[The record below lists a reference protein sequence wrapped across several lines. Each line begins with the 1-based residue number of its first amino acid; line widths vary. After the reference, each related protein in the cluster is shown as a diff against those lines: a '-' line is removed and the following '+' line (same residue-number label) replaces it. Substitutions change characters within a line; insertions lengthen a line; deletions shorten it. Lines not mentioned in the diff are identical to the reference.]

1 MGYTFLT
8 DNLLKYLTDNNNLR
22 LVIYNGS
29 DEQDIFHEM
38 TVAIKSRSVKP
49 LYRLYLLNYDETIKE
64 DITDD
69 LLDGGSISITFQS
82 GIRRNLNITLDNST
96 GKWNPSPVSGYL
108 WKDSK
113 FRMDIGLQLKSGE
126 AWTQMGIFI
135 PNDPSLSF
143 AQDTKTVSLQ
153 LSDKFASLDGSLGGK
168 LSSSLTVA
176 LDSNIESSLSQLLTQ
191 SRINNAPYDV
201 KQLHFPVEYQ
211 NETTMYTIT
220 KTDETTIGE
229 LALEFGNMLSCDVYY
244 DNEGYLTFEKGN
256 YSLSSSDSPVI
267 WDFDDND
274 LECLDSSVN
283 VSFSK
288 AYNAVTVIGANIEGD
303 LVSYTA
309 RNENP
314 KSASNIWS
322 LEPTVLRITD
332 DNIYSDELARQRA
345 EYELFKQGLL
355 TITYSFKCTFMPILD
370 VNKIV
375 MVSNSEYGF
384 ENIPFLI
391 QSVNIPISQ
400 KDNDVSLTMVNVNE
414 VTLK

>member
-1 MGYTFLT
+1 MEYSFLI
-8 DNLLKYLTDNNNLR
+8 DNRLRYLTDKNNLR
-22 LVIYNGS
+22 LVVYNS
-29 DEQDIFHEM
+29 FEKQDVLREII
-38 TVAIKSRSVKP
+38 TAIKSRSVKP
-49 LYRLYLLNYDETIKE
+49 LYRLYLLNYDESMKE
-64 DITDD
+64 DVTDD
-69 LLDGGSISITFQS
+69 LLEGGNISITFQN

-96 GKWNPSPVSGYL
+96 GKWNPSPISGYL

-113 FRMDIGLQLKSGE
+113 FRIDIGLQLKSGE

-135 PNDPSLSF
+135 PNDPALSF
-143 AQDTKTVSLQ
+143 SQDSKTVSLQ

-176 LDSNIESSLSQLLTQ
+176 LDSNIESALSQLLTQ
-191 SRINNAPYDV
+191 TRINNAPYDV
-201 KQLHFPVEYQ
+201 KPLRFPVEYK
-211 NETTMYTIT
+211 NEKTMYTIT

-244 DNEGYLTFEKGN
+244 DSEGYLIFEKGN
-256 YSLSSSDSPVI
+256 YGLSSSDSPVI
-267 WDFDDND
+267 WDFDDSD
-274 LECLDSSVN
+274 LEYLDSSVN
-283 VSFSK
+283 VNFSK

-314 KSASNIWS
+314 KSVSNVWS

-332 DNIYSDELARQRA
+332 DNIYSDDLARQRA

-355 TITYSFKCTFMPILD
+355 TITYNFKCTFMPILD

-375 MVSNSEYGF
+375 TVSNSEYGF
-384 ENIPFLI
+384 ENVPFLI

-400 KDNDVSLTMVNVNE
+400 KDNDISLTMVNVNE